1 MASYVLGNIL
11 TSFVI
16 TNVNLVQFYIIM
28 TTICFLASC
37 FFLFLKPTDS
47 HPTQESTMESVSEG
61 SMLTI
66 DASTSNIF
74 AKKPSYIGDQT
85 DMSEEAEAAKV
96 VMIENR
102 QSEIT
107 SNKEDTVRIKD
118 IFRIL
123 SDRRYLKVVPMILVA
138 AICVT
143 GNSGILVPIMS

>member
-1 MASYVLGNIL
+1 
-11 TSFVI
+11 
-16 TNVNLVQFYIIM
+16 
-28 TTICFLASC
+28 
-37 FFLFLKPTDS
+37 
-47 HPTQESTMESVSEG
+47 
-61 SMLTI
+61 MLTI
-66 DASTSNIF
+66 DASASNIF

-138 AICVT
+138 SICVT

>member
-1 MASYVLGNIL
+1 
-11 TSFVI
+11 
-16 TNVNLVQFYIIM
+16 M

-37 FFLFLKPTDS
+37 FFLFLKPTYS

-123 SDRRYLKVVPMILVA
+123 SDRRYLKVVPMILVT

>member
-1 MASYVLGNIL
+1 
-11 TSFVI
+11 
-16 TNVNLVQFYIIM
+16 
-28 TTICFLASC
+28 
-37 FFLFLKPTDS
+37 
-47 HPTQESTMESVSEG
+47 
-61 SMLTI
+61 
-66 DASTSNIF
+66 
-74 AKKPSYIGDQT
+74 
-85 DMSEEAEAAKV
+85 MSEEAEAAKV